1 MLKNVEIDVVKVD
14 NAQTS
19 LETKTPPKEEVKEE
33 KPTLKSDSKY
43 LAAYFRKEILR
54 DKGMLEAGEMIYS
67 IHKALNDYRFAW
79 TDENK
84 TVLIRGNK

>member
-1 MLKNVEIDVVKVD
+1 M
-14 NAQTS
+14 S
-19 LETKTPPKEEVKEE
+19 GEELRIE
-33 KPTLKSDSKY
+33 
-43 LAAYFRKEILR
+43 LR